1 MSQAESYPDRI
12 LQDLEANENGFF
24 QIENKAGKAY
34 LRVTKAGAKG
44 TKVDIKD
51 VTSRIKLF
59 GVENFDT
66 DQIKKIIAIADGRE
80 TEIGSWSKGT
90 PEDAYADISISE
102 DQMIATLT
110 LHPPKHGGS
119 LLTEHQLRDKIA
131 SIGISVGIMDS
142 VIIAC
147 IRNPEFLT
155 PIVFAKGTPPIPG
168 RDGEIKIHFRSE
180 NKPHLEEDEHGR
192 IDYKNIAMIQSV
204 KPDVLLA
211 EKIPPKPGQDGKTV
225 TSSLIPCQQEREVN
239 WTVGSN
245 VIEKDGKLFSTI
257 AGRPVLE
264 RTGEIRV
271 DEVISLE
278 AVDYSTGNVDFPGTI
293 IVEHKIGDG
302 FSLTTSGSIIINSSV
317 GKAYLKAKGD
327 IVISGG
333 FMGRGEGFIESEGN
347 IYAKF
352 VEQGKLIASG
362 SIFIEEAS
370 MHSELSAKDLI
381 QVSGGRGEIIGGSSI
396 AGNSIVCEKL
406 GAVVETKTKVA
417 IGTPPELLEELNR
430 MRHEVSEKEITL
442 RKVQLTLQKL
452 SEQANKRELKPDEK
466 EMIVKLKE
474 AHEKYTILLE
484 SLQKQ
489 IDTALGSYEPSK
501 NAYLDVRR
509 EIFPGVEV
517 SFGIGKIFRSNLNSI
532 VGKTVL
538 HLGVDG
544 SIQNSR
550 TIPTSER

>member
-1 MSQAESYPDRI
+1 MPTADSYPDRI

-34 LRVTKAGAKG
+34 LRVTKAGEKG
-44 TKVDIKD
+44 IKVDLKD
-51 VTSRIKLF
+51 VISRIKLF
-59 GVENFDT
+59 GVEHYDS
-66 DQIKKIIAIADGRE
+66 DHIKKIIAIADGRE
-80 TEIGSWSKGT
+80 TEIGYWSKGT
-90 PEDAYADISISE
+90 PEDSYVDITISE
-102 DQMIATLT
+102 DQMSAFLI

-119 LLTEHQLRDKIA
+119 LLTEHLLREQIA

-142 VIIAC
+142 VILGC
-147 IRNPEFLT
+147 IRNPEFLV
-155 PIVFAKGTPPIPG
+155 PIQFAKGIPPIAG
-168 RDGEIKIHFRSE
+168 RDGEIKIFFRSE

-211 EKIPPKPGQDGKTV
+211 EKIPPKPGQVGKTV
-225 TSSLIPCQQEREVN
+225 TSALIPCQQEKEVN
-239 WTVGSN
+239 WIIGMN
-245 VIEKDGKLFSTI
+245 VIEREGKLYSRI

-271 DEVISLE
+271 DEVINLE

-302 FSLTTSGSIIINSSV
+302 FSLTTNGSIIINSSV
-317 GKAYLKAKGD
+317 GKAFLKAKGD

-347 IYAKF
+347 IYVKF
-352 VEQGKLIASG
+352 VEQGKLSASG

-381 QVSGGRGEIIGGSSI
+381 QVKGGRGEIIGGTTI
-396 AGNSIVCEKL
+396 AGNTIVCEKL

-430 MRHEVSEKEITL
+430 MRHELVDKEITL

-452 SEQANKRELKPDEK
+452 SEQANKRELKIEEK
-466 EMIVKLKE
+466 EMISKLKE
-474 AHEKYTILLE
+474 ANEKYTTLLE
-484 SLQKQ
+484 TLQKQ
-489 IDTALGSYEPSK
+489 FDTALGSYEPSK
-501 NAYLDVRR
+501 TAHVDVHR

-517 SFGIGKIFRSNLNSI
+517 SFGVGKIYRPALNSVI
-532 VGKTVL
+532 GKTVL
-538 HLGVDG
+538 QFGADG
-544 SIQNSR
+544 NIHAERN
-550 TIPTSER
+550 IPASER

>member
-1 MSQAESYPDRI
+1 MPPAESYSDRI

-34 LRVTKAGAKG
+34 LRVTKAGSKG
-44 TKVDIKD
+44 FKVELKD
-51 VTSRIKLF
+51 VLSRIKLF
-59 GVENFDT
+59 GVENYDPEY
-66 DQIKKIIAIADGRE
+66 IKKIIAIADGRE
-80 TEIGSWSKGT
+80 TEIGFWSKGS
-90 PEDAYADISISE
+90 PEDSYADIHITE
-102 DQMIATLT
+102 DQMSATLT
-110 LHPPKHGGS
+110 LHPPKHGGA
-119 LLTEHQLRDKIA
+119 LLTEYQLREKIA
-131 SIGISVGIMDS
+131 SVGISVGILDP
-142 VIIAC
+142 VIMAC
-147 IRNPEFLT
+147 IRAPEFLI
-155 PIVFAKGTPPIPG
+155 PIQFAKGIPPIPG
-168 RDGEIKIHFRSE
+168 RDGEIKIYFRSD

-192 IDYKNIAMIQSV
+192 MDYKNIEMIQSV

-211 EKIPPKPGQDGKTV
+211 EKIPPKPGQAGKTV
-225 TSSLIPCQQEREVN
+225 TSTLIPCQVEKEVE
-239 WTVGSN
+239 WILGKN
-245 VIEKDGKLFSTI
+245 VISRDGKLYSTI

-271 DEVISLE
+271 DEVINLE

-317 GKAYLKAKGD
+317 GKAYLRAKGD

-347 IYAKF
+347 IYVRF
-352 VEQGKLIASG
+352 VEQGKLSASG

-370 MHSELSAKDLI
+370 MHSELSAKDSI
-381 QVSGGRGEIIGGSSI
+381 QVMGGRGEIIGGTVI
-396 AGNSIVCEKL
+396 AGNSITCEKL

-430 MRHEVSEKEITL
+430 MRHELVEKEGTL

-452 SEQANKRELKPDEK
+452 SEQSQKRELKADEK
-466 EMIVKLKE
+466 EMISKLKD
-474 AHEKYTILLE
+474 ANDKYTNLLE
-484 SLQKQ
+484 ILQKQ
-489 IDTALGSYEPSK
+489 FDTALGSYEPSK
-501 NAYLDVRR
+501 TAFVDVQR

-517 SFGIGKIFRSNLNSI
+517 SFGVGKVYRPNLNSV

-538 HLGVDG
+538 QFGLDG
-544 SIQNSR
+544 NIHAER
-550 TIPTSER
+550 TIPSNQR